1 MYKLIKLILYRIKHN
16 KAFLITYLVLIP
28 IIIALAIYFTN
39 SISHTIQIGIVG
51 DIDTSQNS
59 QIKYTYLDTLP
70 STSELVLNQYDA
82 IIVQDDK
89 NIDVLSTKGETY
101 NQTITLLINGQ
112 IDSLPVNDNQRG
124 SASNILGFLM
134 MVILLLGGQIYKYY
148 FDERTG
154 INKRI
159 LSTSVSCY
167 QYLLSHFIVVYIFLF
182 IPATIIICSAL
193 FVFKITL
200 SIAQRIL
207 STSVSCYQY
216 LLSHFIV
223 VYIFLFIPATIII
236 CSALFVFKITLS
248 IAPWK
253 FILILALLC
262 FFATSFGLWSNV
274 LSKSLEESMMFG
286 NMFAI
291 IGTIVSGWKFIL
303 ILALLCFFATSF
315 GLWSNVL
322 SKSLEESMMFGNMFA
337 IIGTIVSGG
346 ITQVTNNEIF
356 NYVVQFFPQKQVMT
370 TLSALENKNVLP
382 TSGIIYS
389 LLLSLVLII
398 SAIVIE
404 KRKLSVR

>member
-1 MYKLIKLILYRIKHN
+1 MQ
-16 KAFLITYLVLIP
+16 TYFQTS
-28 IIIALAIYFTN
+28 YF
-39 SISHTIQIGIVG
+39 
-51 DIDTSQNS
+51 
-59 QIKYTYLDTLP
+59 LP

-200 SIAQRIL
+200 SIAL
-207 STSVSCYQY
+207 
-216 LLSHFIV
+216 
-223 VYIFLFIPATIII
+223 
-236 CSALFVFKITLS
+236 
-248 IAPWK
+248 
-253 FILILALLC
+253 
-262 FFATSFGLWSNV
+262 
-274 LSKSLEESMMFG
+274 
-286 NMFAI
+286 
-291 IGTIVSGWKFIL
+291 WKFIL

>member
-39 SISHTIQIGIVG
+39 CISHTIQIGIVG

-82 IIVQDDK
+82 VMVQDDK

-101 NQTITLLINGQ
+101 NQTITLLVNGQ
-112 IDSLPVNDNQRG
+112 INSLPVNDNQRG

-182 IPATIIICSAL
+182 IPATIVICSAL

-200 SIAQRIL
+200 SIAL
-207 STSVSCYQY
+207 
-216 LLSHFIV
+216 
-223 VYIFLFIPATIII
+223 
-236 CSALFVFKITLS
+236 
-248 IAPWK
+248 
-253 FILILALLC
+253 
-262 FFATSFGLWSNV
+262 
-274 LSKSLEESMMFG
+274 
-286 NMFAI
+286 
-291 IGTIVSGWKFIL
+291 WKFIL

-370 TLSALENKNVLP
+370 TLSALENKSVLP

>member
-39 SISHTIQIGIVG
+39 CISHTIQIGIVG

-70 STSELVLNQYDA
+70 ST
-82 IIVQDDK
+82 
-89 NIDVLSTKGETY
+89 LSTKGETY
-101 NQTITLLINGQ
+101 NQTITLLVNGQ
-112 IDSLPVNDNQRG
+112 INSLPVNDNQRG

-200 SIAQRIL
+200 SIAL
-207 STSVSCYQY
+207 
-216 LLSHFIV
+216 
-223 VYIFLFIPATIII
+223 
-236 CSALFVFKITLS
+236 
-248 IAPWK
+248 
-253 FILILALLC
+253 
-262 FFATSFGLWSNV
+262 
-274 LSKSLEESMMFG
+274 
-286 NMFAI
+286 
-291 IGTIVSGWKFIL
+291 WKFIL